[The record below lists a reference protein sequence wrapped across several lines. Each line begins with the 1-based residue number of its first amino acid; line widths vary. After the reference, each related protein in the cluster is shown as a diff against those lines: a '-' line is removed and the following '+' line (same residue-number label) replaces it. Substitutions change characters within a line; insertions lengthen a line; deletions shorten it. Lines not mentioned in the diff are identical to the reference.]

1 MKYLAVFLMVFL
13 LGCGYKPSSYYA
25 KKVLGDRIHVDVS
38 ISRKDPKNSVIIKD
52 AINEAVVGR
61 FGDRL
66 VSQEKA
72 DSNLYISVA
81 SVSFVP
87 TVYDSNGYVIGYKTN
102 VILNTMYRNK
112 MNQKSSFTTTGE
124 YDFPIEANSVIS
136 DTKRFDAIK
145 YASLD
150 AVNEII
156 SKISIVGIMK

>member
-13 LGCGYKPSSYYA
+13 LGCGYKPSSYYTQ
-25 KKVLGDRIHVDVS
+25 KVLGEKIYVDVS

-52 AINEAVVGR
+52 ALNEAVVGR
-61 FGDRL
+61 FGGKL
-66 VSQEKA
+66 VSKDKA
-72 DSNLYISVA
+72 SSYLYISIA

-87 TVYDSNGYVIGYKTN
+87 TVYDSDGYVIEYKTK
-102 VILNTMYRNK
+102 VVLNTTYETKLNK
-112 MNQKSSFTTTGE
+112 KESFTTTGE

-136 DTKRFDAIK
+136 DTKRFDAIR

-156 SKISIVGIMK
+156 SKISIVGMMK